1 MTYSVEITKDGK
13 TRFFG
18 FNSADKAD
26 RFAKKCTKEGFSCKV
41 TGRDTMEVLR
51 ELFAGK
57 FVGVA
62 S

>member
-1 MTYSVEITKDGK
+1 MTYAVEITKDGK

-26 RFAKKCTKEGFSCKV
+26 RFSKKMVKEGFSVKV

-51 ELFAGK
+51 ELFADK
-57 FVGVA
+57 FAVVA
-62 S
+62 